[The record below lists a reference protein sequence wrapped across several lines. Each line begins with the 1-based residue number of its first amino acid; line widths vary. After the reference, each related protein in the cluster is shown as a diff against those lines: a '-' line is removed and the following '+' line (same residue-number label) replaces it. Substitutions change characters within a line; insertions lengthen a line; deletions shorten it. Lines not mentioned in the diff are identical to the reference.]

1 MILWSGTRRTASRE
15 ERHDDV
21 SMIIVVSM
29 ADDDDDDDDDDG
41 DGAGADGD
49 DADAVLTQA
58 DDVSMM
64 MAVMI

>member
-29 ADDDDDDDDDDG
+29 ADDDD
-41 DGAGADGD
+41 GAGADGD